1 MSSDG
6 NDRHGQV
13 LMLALP
19 NTGTDWLVG
28 LWLRQNPGLRYYREF
43 FNPICNPKYEDVLSR
58 AFGCEMAGHY
68 ALLARPGCPC
78 GQVYEQTWAREGYNF
93 TKENYSAFK
102 VGAFARRFRCFVLY
116 RKAEASLP
124 GGRLQV
130 KTWFDAMYASLMAN
144 RSALAADLRE
154 LVALATAEA
163 DTINKRQVAAFV
175 IYYYQ
180 LLKEARRRGLPV
192 LDYDVLMSHSA
203 AELVPYLSG
212 LPGVLDPERLAH
224 EVCATRR
231 PGEKDFA
238 SLGAG
243 ELYARLTALA
253 ARLGGADVF
262 PRGGPSEPPQPRN
275 CCITSAAF

>member
-1 MSSDG
+1 MPADESATP
-6 NDRHGQV
+6 REQV

-19 NTGTDWLVG
+19 NTGSDWLAE
-28 LWLRQNPGLRYYREF
+28 LWLRQGPGLRYFREF
-43 FNPICNPKYEDVLSR
+43 FNPICNPKYEDVLNR
-58 AFGCEMAGHY
+58 AFGCEMADNY

-78 GQVYEQTWAREGYNF
+78 DEVYERTWAREDYNF

-102 VGAFARRFRCFVLY
+102 VGAFAERFRCFVLY

-130 KTWFDAMYASLMAN
+130 KTWFDAMYASLAVN
-144 RSALAADLRE
+144 REALAPDVRR
-154 LVALATAEA
+154 LVGFAAAEA

-192 LDYDVLMSHSA
+192 LDYDALMSRSCA
-203 AELVPYLSG
+203 GLVPYLSR
-212 LPGVLDPERLAH
+212 LPGVLDPERLAR

-231 PGEKDFA
+231 PGAKDFA
-238 SLGAG
+238 SLGAC
-243 ELYARLTALA
+243 EFYARLTALA
-253 ARLGGADVF
+253 ARCGQGDLF
-262 PRGGPSEPPQPRN
+262 
-275 CCITSAAF
+275 AARAAA